1 MKISIFI
8 ALLLSMSIISCGS
21 DDELSQEQEAQNL
34 SEMFSEIENLTI
46 SIDCE
51 NSSEWTFTSYGSK
64 ACGGPVG
71 FIAYSLNIDV
81 DLFQRL
87 IEKHREKQ
95 QEFNKKWGII
105 SDCSIPAQPTGVICE
120 DGNPVLQY

>member
-1 MKISIFI
+1 MFI
-8 ALLLSMSIISCGS
+8 VLLLSMSNISCVS
-21 DDELSQEQEAQNL
+21 DDELNQKQEAQNL

-51 NSSEWTFTSYGSK
+51 NSAEWTFTNYGSK

-71 FIAYSLNIDV
+71 YIAYSLNIDV

-95 QEFNKKWGII
+95 QEFNEKWGIM

>member
-1 MKISIFI
+1 MFI
-8 ALLLSMSIISCGS
+8 ILLLSMSNISCVS
-21 DDELSQEQEAQNL
+21 DDELNQKQEAQNL

-51 NSSEWTFTSYGSK
+51 NSAEWTFTSYGSK

-95 QEFNKKWGII
+95 QEFNEKWGIM